1 MEAQR
6 QPGRVNWMQIPE
18 GTSKFFPSTTFYLP
32 SARWAQGLAL
42 PPVPGPLWWWTGR
55 EQWREGVHPMPSLW
69 PTVCQVLSDANSSH
83 KNSICSAVPREPHD
97 WREDT
102 PRERSVVF

>member
-18 GTSKFFPSTTFYLP
+18 GASKFFPSTTFYLP
-32 SARWAQGLAL
+32 NARWAQGLAL

-55 EQWREGVHPMPSLW
+55 E
-69 PTVCQVLSDANSSH
+69 TVERGCAPHAFSMANSVP
-83 KNSICSAVPREPHD
+83 SALRCQQF
-97 WREDT
+97 
-102 PRERSVVF
+102 S